1 MELKDDNMF
10 LHIGMGKIV
19 NKKDIVGIFDLET
32 TSTEK
37 KTREF
42 LKINEKKGLIINVS
56 EEIPKTYIVCEK
68 KRKKDIFISQIS
80 SQTLYKR
87 AERNENFGSEN

>member
-1 MELKDDNMF
+1 MF
-10 LHIGMGKIV
+10 LHIGMGKLV
-19 NKKDIVGIFDLET
+19 NKKDIVGVFDLET

-42 LKINEKKGLIINVS
+42 LKINEKKGNMTNVC

-68 KRKKDIFISQIS
+68 NKRKEIFISQIS

-87 AERNENFGSEN
+87 AERIENFGTEN